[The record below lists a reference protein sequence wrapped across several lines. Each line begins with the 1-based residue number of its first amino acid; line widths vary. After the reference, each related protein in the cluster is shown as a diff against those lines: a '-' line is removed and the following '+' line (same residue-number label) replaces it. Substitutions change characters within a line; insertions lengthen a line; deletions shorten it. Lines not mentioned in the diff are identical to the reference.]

1 MASEIDQEKK
11 PLTGSMEDSQKSDR
25 PSSSNKQVITI
36 GLVFVALIFLGLG
49 AWAATAPLARAISA
63 GAVLVVK
70 GERKKVQH
78 LEGGIVSNLYIRE
91 GDLVKE
97 GQILLSLDPL
107 QANANVER
115 HYNQLDQ
122 LLAREARLAA
132 ELRGDE
138 YITFS
143 GPILNKSKNNPE
155 FFEIIETEQQN
166 FEARRESFNGH
177 INILNQRI
185 EQLDIEI
192 EGLEIQRAARLE
204 QHKIF
209 SDEIIG
215 LRSLHEKG
223 YFPRSKL
230 LASERAIVNLRGA
243 AGQDTA
249 RIARAKSAQGEA
261 RNQIIS
267 VRQRFREEVVEDI
280 GDVKGEIND
289 LNERLLVAQDI
300 LKRVEI
306 RAPRSGIVQGIRVHT
321 IGGVVRPGDLLMEI
335 APQDDDLVVQ
345 AQISPVDADIIM
357 VGQEAEIRLTAL
369 NVRSTPTIYGTVVSV
384 SGDALTDSANQTKF
398 FLSQIEISES
408 ELVKLGDVKLSAGM
422 PAEVLIQAGERTLL
436 NYLVK
441 PMSDALMRGLNE
453 E

>member
-1 MASEIDQEKK
+1 MANEIDQEKK
-11 PLTGSMEDSQKSDR
+11 PLTGSMEDSQKSER

-36 GLVFVALIFLGLG
+36 GLAFVALIFLGLG

-63 GAVLVVK
+63 AAVLVVK

-78 LEGGIVSNLYIRE
+78 LEGGIVSNLFISE

-115 HYNQLDQ
+115 YYNQLDQ

-138 YITFS
+138 HITFS

-166 FEARRESFNGH
+166 FEARRQSFNGH

-215 LRSLHEKG
+215 LRTLHEKG

-230 LASERAIVNLRGA
+230 LAAERAIVNLRGA

-369 NVRSTPTIYGTVVSV
+369 NVRTTPTIYGTVVSV

-398 FLSQIEISES
+398 FLSQIEISQS

>member
-1 MASEIDQEKK
+1 MANEIDQEKK
-11 PLTGSMEDSQKSDR
+11 PLTGSMEDSQKSER

-36 GLVFVALIFLGLG
+36 GLAFVALIFLGLG

-63 GAVLVVK
+63 AAVLVVK

-78 LEGGIVSNLYIRE
+78 LEGGIVSNLFISE

-115 HYNQLDQ
+115 YYNQLDQ

-138 YITFS
+138 HITFS

-166 FEARRESFNGH
+166 FEARRQSFNGH

-215 LRSLHEKG
+215 LRTLHEKG

-369 NVRSTPTIYGTVVSV
+369 NVRTTPTIYGTVVSV

-398 FLSQIEISES
+398 FLSQIEISQS

>member
-1 MASEIDQEKK
+1 MASEIDQQKK
-11 PLTGSMEDSQKSDR
+11 PLTESMEDSKKSGR

-36 GLVFVALIFLGLG
+36 GLAFVALIFLGLG

-63 GAVLVVK
+63 AAVLVVK

-78 LEGGIVSNLYIRE
+78 LEGGIVSNLYISE

-115 HYNQLDQ
+115 YYNQLDQ
-122 LLAREARLAA
+122 LLAKEARLAA
-132 ELRGDE
+132 ELRGEE

-166 FEARRESFNGH
+166 FEARRQSFNGH
-177 INILNQRI
+177 INILKQRI
-185 EQLDIEI
+185 EQLNIEI

-215 LRSLHEKG
+215 LRGLHEKG

-249 RIARAKSAQGEA
+249 KIARAKSAQGEA

-369 NVRSTPTIYGTVVSV
+369 NVRTTPTIYGTVVSV
-384 SGDALTDSANQTKF
+384 SGDALTDSDNRTKF
-398 FLSQIEISES
+398 FLSQIEISQS